1 MEEEKQEVPQ
11 KGTDHIINA
20 EPRVILGRWNIIVTI
35 VLVVLSFLG
44 GRYFES
50 QESKKQIEQL
60 QQQLKQEERVL
71 EYSSEPRCALT
82 FVSTS
87 PIDTIHPHFL
97 IKNLGPGQIDD
108 VWLRETVFLVD
119 SEGVHECL
127 DLPHFEYIY
136 YCGSFTSMGSLG
148 AGEQKKIYLSPCWDR
163 PFILFSRK
171 FKGRLVSRFRLTGTA
186 LASPEFRKD
195 FFFVI
200 DRNGYEY
207 ISPEEFVEGKSLQD
221 SVTSYIHNGP
231 KSIIRWVSFA
241 DFRDFFKNPPRYFY
255 QPDGKKYAPWDGPGL
270 PPVSPATIPMYFSRY
285 SVLPSAGG
293 SVKLIWDCDSDGIIA
308 TMSSCESGVW

>member
-1 MEEEKQEVPQ
+1 MDEEKQEVPQ
-11 KGTDHIINA
+11 KGTDNIINV

-35 VLVVLSFLG
+35 VLALLSFFG

-50 QESKKQIEQL
+50 RESKKQIEQL
-60 QQQLKQEERVL
+60 QQQLKHAERVL
-71 EYSSEPRCALT
+71 EYSSEPHCALT
-82 FVSTS
+82 FVSAS

-97 IKNLGPGQIDD
+97 LRNLGPGRLDD

-136 YCGSFTSMGSLG
+136 YCGSFASMGSLNV
-148 AGEQKKIYLSPCWDR
+148 GEQKRIDLLPCWDR
-163 PFILFSRK
+163 PFALFFRK
-171 FKGRLVSRFRLTGTA
+171 FRGRLVSRFRLTGTA
-186 LASPEFRKD
+186 LAFPEFRKD

-221 SVTSYIHNGP
+221 SVTAYIHHGP

-241 DFRDFFKNPPRYFY
+241 DFHDFFKNPPKFFY
-255 QPDGKKYAPWDGPGL
+255 QPDGKKYVPWDGPGL
-270 PPVSPATIPMYFSRY
+270 PPVSPATIPIYFSRY
-285 SVLPSAGG
+285 SVLPSEGG

-308 TMSSCESGVW
+308 AMSSCQSGVW